1 MPLRKK
7 SYPKKKRAVR
17 RAPVRRRRYAKKTN
31 VSEYASL
38 SETRTIVAP
47 GTNNM
52 INTMYSLMNTS
63 LDQFTRAPLVAQAY
77 QHFRIKNIALRLKPP
92 FDTFVS
98 GSTTGTAKPY
108 LYYMIDKAGAIPTN
122 ISLEGLKQMGAK
134 PRAFD
139 EKQLTISWS
148 PSVLQDV
155 LTVGGAAPVAQGS
168 AYKISP
174 WLNTADTTV
183 GSPWNAST
191 VDHLGVYW
199 YVEAPVAGTATS
211 YEIDVEVQFEFK
223 KPLIARS
230 VSTTHA
236 VAVQFAVP
244 DGSPDGIVGGSDGL
258 TVPLPH

>member
-1 MPLRKK
+1 MPPSKKTYKPRRAAKAKRAPRRRMYRKK
-7 SYPKKKRAVR
+7 R
-17 RAPVRRRRYAKKTN
+17 TN
-31 VSEYASL
+31 VAEYASL

-47 GTNNM
+47 NTNNQ

-63 LDQFTRAPLVAQAY
+63 LSQFTRAPLVAQAY

-98 GSTTGTAKPY
+98 GATTGTAKPY
-108 LYYMIDKAGAIPTN
+108 LYYMLDKAGAIPTN

-139 EKQLTISWS
+139 EKQLTISWA

-174 WLNTADTTV
+174 WLNTADTSV
-183 GSPWNAST
+183 GTPWNASA

-199 YVEAPVAGTATS
+199 YVEAPVAGTPTS

-230 VSTTHA
+230 TSSVHA
-236 VAVQFAVP
+236 VAVQFAQL
-244 DGSPDGIVGGSDGL
+244 DASPDGIVGGSDGI
-258 TVPLPH
+258 TIPLN